1 MTAGGNL
8 RVNIW
13 RMSASTDD
21 YAGGAVLTG
30 TVLHYGL
37 LARMQGNPD
46 EQFLAQQGLETQR
59 TFQMNVWPGNLDIK
73 ERDEVEIVF
82 PPDYPYLND
91 RFRVVGVRFSD
102 FNDPRKYMMLELNR
116 WVLAHSEQ

>member
-1 MTAGGNL
+1 MSAGVNL
-8 RVNIW
+8 RINVW

-37 LARMQGNPD
+37 LARMQADPD
-46 EQFLAQQGLETQR
+46 EMLLLQQGAETER
-59 TFQMNVWPGNLDIK
+59 TFRINVWPGNLDIK

-82 PPDYPYLND
+82 PPNYPYIND
-91 RFRVVGVRFSD
+91 RFRIVSVRYSD
-102 FNDPRKYMMLELNR
+102 FNDPRAYMMLSLTR
-116 WVLAHSEQ
+116 LVIAHTEQ